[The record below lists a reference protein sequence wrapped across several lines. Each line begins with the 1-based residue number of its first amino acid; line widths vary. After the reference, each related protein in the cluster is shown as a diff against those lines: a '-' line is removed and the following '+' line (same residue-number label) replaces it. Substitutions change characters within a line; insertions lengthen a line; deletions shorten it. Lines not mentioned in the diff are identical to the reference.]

1 MSKELF
7 FISAPV
13 EFKPGVLI
21 YPPTVKE
28 VITNE
33 LFGHYERLLTYSQEE
48 VEDEFLA
55 TNKVLEQYPTPYE
68 FLLNNSYH
76 NKQYETLCRQAFRFF
91 IHDDVNFLY
100 E

>member
-7 FISAPV
+7 FIGAPE
-13 EFKPGVLI
+13 EFKPDVLI

-33 LFGHYERLLTYSQEE
+33 LFRHYEKLLTFSQEDI
-48 VEDEFLA
+48 EDEFLA
-55 TNKVLEQYPTPYE
+55 AKKTLEQYPTPYE

-76 NKQYETLCRQAFRFF
+76 NKQYEMLCKQAF
-91 IHDDVNFLY
+91 
-100 E
+100 